1 MTDTPQTRIFADYMD
16 GESARLIRVSLR
28 VEGKAA
34 TGALWLELPDGKT
47 PVRWALGEL
56 RRVPDQAE
64 ANSIMLRR
72 AGDDPAR
79 LKVSDHDMATYLASI
94 CPNISRRDKTP
105 SLWRRLTILTSAAV
119 ASVALIVFVLVPV
132 LADQLALILPTKGE
146 QALGDATYQQIRQA
160 LGKDANTAAWE
171 CNNPAGIAALNKM
184 MTRLQVGSNLPYNI
198 RLHVLDHKMVNAF
211 ALPGGHI
218 VLFRGLLK
226 DAKNPEE
233 VAGVIGHEMGHVE
246 SRDPTRLALRS
257 AGSIGVLGLMFGD
270 FAGGAAVLFLTE
282 QLISAQYS
290 QGAEARAD
298 VYSQNLL
305 AATALPSAP
314 MGDFFLRLKSKY
326 GDTTGLASHMASHP
340 DLKGRADKARAADTV
355 GDTFVPVLN
364 AREWRDLQAVCK

>member
-16 GESARLIRVSLR
+16 GARARLIRVSLR
-28 VEGKAA
+28 VDGEAA
-34 TGALWLELPDGKT
+34 TGALWLELPDGKP
-47 PVRWALGEL
+47 PVRWALSEL
-56 RRVPDQAE
+56 RRVPDQAD
-64 ANSIMLRR
+64 R
-72 AGDDPAR
+72 ASVVLGRKGDDPAR
-79 LKVSDHDMATYLASI
+79 LKLSDRDMALYLSSI
-94 CPNISRRDKTP
+94 CPDISRADSTP
-105 SLWRRLTILTSAAV
+105 SRWRKLVVLFSAAV

-171 CNNPAGIAALNKM
+171 CNNPAGISALNKM
-184 MTRLQVGSNLPYNI
+184 MTRLQVGSNLPYDI

-226 DAKNPEE
+226 NAKSPEE

-282 QLISAQYS
+282 RLISAQYS

-314 MGDFFLRLKSKY
+314 LGNFFLRLKAKY
-326 GDTTGLASHMASHP
+326 GDATGFASHMASHP
-340 DLKGRADKARAADTV
+340 DLQGRADKARAADTV
-355 GDTFVPVLN
+355 GDKFVPVLN
-364 AREWRDLQAVCK
+364 ALEWRDLQAICK